1 MRKLSVFII
10 GKWQG
15 TFWSPESKLYIPSTG
30 YSLTVCQLNQNTTK
44 WITCSVNAI
53 LYQIVLNK
61 TILCKLWGI
70 VDVNLSFVILWVN
83 LWVKKYI
90 WQRITFDIKTQMN
103 LVHLSFL
110 GRLGRSGSSEKFCS
124 FAKVS
129 YCWGRFVHIFM
140 GKTNAKLNFLYVVVS
155 ALKNWLI

>member
-1 MRKLSVFII
+1 MLFYIKL
-10 GKWQG
+10 
-15 TFWSPESKLYIPSTG
+15 FWTQTHEF
-30 YSLTVCQLNQNTTK
+30 
-44 WITCSVNAI
+44 
-53 LYQIVLNK
+53 K

-83 LWVKKYI
+83 WWVKKYI

-129 YCWGRFVHIFM
+129 YCWGRFVCKIKFFVRCSVRT
-140 GKTNAKLNFLYVVVS
+140 KKLINIEIDNFGFKKYTFGGQNMLNSYNQCS
-155 ALKNWLI
+155 CQS